1 MMACPKSDY
10 LLLFLYFYLKR
21 SSDLGTFFSC
31 KFRPV
36 PTVLHLSWCRLTN
49 ENTPRGIKFI
59 EFLWHVLAQSTT
71 NLFLH
76 AKLGKFL
83 LIFEV
88 HSYDSPLS
96 LSYEYDE
103 FCNKLNL

>member
-71 NLFLH
+71 NLFLMQSLGNFCLFLRYTH
-76 AKLGKFL
+76 MIRLFLSRMNMMNFAK
-83 LIFEV
+83 
-88 HSYDSPLS
+88 
-96 LSYEYDE
+96 
-103 FCNKLNL
+103 N